1 MGRKKVLVKKLIVTL
16 DTKGLSDSKKL
27 EKFGKVCTGIDSDS
41 IYSAISPTTADT
53 RVAISVVQKQ
63 VTQRD
68 NLLVQAQT
76 LTVSI
81 NSGMNGL
88 NNTFVD
94 FYVPFVQQTA
104 AGDAEKVAETGLS
117 TKADGTVAPDNVQ
130 TVTGFGLTTGTIAQS
145 FDAHWD
151 ALPKKLT
158 KEYSVEISLNP
169 RDAVPVWAHKLST
182 SKSTALLTN
191 LPLNQEVGVR
201 IITVGKKDGVESIPC
216 AAIIR
221 TVVNPHN

>member
-16 DTKGLSDSKKL
+16 NTKGLSDSAKL
-27 EKFGKVCTGIDSDS
+27 EKFGKVCNGIDGDA
-41 IYSAISPTTADT
+41 IYGAIQPPTATTRSAIN
-53 RVAISVVQKQ
+53 VVQKQ

-68 NLLVQAQT
+68 DLLVQAQT

-81 NSGMNGL
+81 NTGMSGL

-94 FYVPFVQQTA
+94 FYVPFVQQNA
-104 AGDAEKVAETGLS
+104 AGNAEKVAETGLS

-130 TVTGFGLTTGTIAQS
+130 TVTGFGLSTGTIAQS

-169 RDAVPVWAHKLST
+169 RDVIPVYVHKMST

-201 IITVGKKDGVESIPC
+201 IITVGKKDGVESIPSKP
-216 AAIIR
+216 IIR
-221 TVVNPHN
+221 MVVDPHN